1 MIGQRI
7 GMAGGILLAV
17 CFLFYGT
24 AVYRTGS
31 GSRFW
36 LVWLF
41 LAGISL
47 LAAVFARFGIWTV
60 MPPLLKRAVLTAAV
74 LAAALV
80 AATWGCVLSS
90 FSSSGEDD
98 LDVLIVLGAQVR
110 ESGPSVVLRYRLD
123 TAAGYLRENPDTL
136 CIVSGG
142 KGANEP
148 EPEGTAMKRY
158 LVSRGIAGSRIRT
171 EIRSKNTIQNIRF
184 SGRMIDRER
193 EHVGI
198 VTSDFHVFRGVHL
211 AQRNGYRHV
220 CGIAAPSRR
229 FYLLNNMLRESGG
242 ILKDFFCGHL

>member
-110 ESGPSVVLRYRLD
+110 SSGPSTILKYRLD
-123 TAAGYLRENPDTL
+123 AAAAYIRENPDAV
-136 CIVSGG
+136 CIRAKV
-142 KGANEP
+142 
-148 EPEGTAMKRY
+148 
-158 LVSRGIAGSRIRT
+158 RGD
-171 EIRSKNTIQNIRF
+171 QF
-184 SGRMIDRER
+184 SLAPLPRMSSSARAI
-193 EHVGI
+193 
-198 VTSDFHVFRGVHL
+198 
-211 AQRNGYRHV
+211 
-220 CGIAAPSRR
+220 P
-229 FYLLNNMLRESGG
+229 
-242 ILKDFFCGHL
+242 